1 MQVVEIIVVV
11 LGHVTA
17 QGINRAAV
25 GKGGHHAAEIVVVDI
40 HVIKVPLLAKA
51 PLGRRPSPTDGKRG
65 IGGVPHGVVT
75 DVNLFTN
82 THDNSNGASGEPCD
96 IVEEVVGDGDV
107 DIGVGLFIQA
117 IINFLI
123 TAFVLFLVVK
133 FFNSFKKKEEEKPAA
148 PPAVPEDVKLLTEI
162 RDLLKNK

>member
-1 MQVVEIIVVV
+1 MKKFFSEFKAFISKGDVVSMAVGLMVGSAFTAIITALNTNVLTPLLGIIIGGINFSEITVQVGSATVEI
-11 LGHVTA
+11 
-17 QGINRAAV
+17 
-25 GKGGHHAAEIVVVDI
+25 
-40 HVIKVPLLAKA
+40 
-51 PLGRRPSPTDGKRG
+51 
-65 IGGVPHGVVT
+65 
-75 DVNLFTN
+75 
-82 THDNSNGASGEPCD
+82 
-96 IVEEVVGDGDV
+96 
-107 DIGVGLFIQA
+107 GLFIQA

>member
-1 MQVVEIIVVV
+1 M
-11 LGHVTA
+11 G
-17 QGINRAAV
+17 GINFEHIILQVGAA
-25 GKGGHHAAEIVVVDI
+25 KLE
-40 HVIKVPLLAKA
+40 
-51 PLGRRPSPTDGKRG
+51 
-65 IGGVPHGVVT
+65 
-75 DVNLFTN
+75 
-82 THDNSNGASGEPCD
+82 
-96 IVEEVVGDGDV
+96 
-107 DIGVGLFIQA
+107 VGLFIQA

>member
-1 MQVVEIIVVV
+1 MKKFFNEFKAFISKGDVVSM
-11 LGHVTA
+11 
-17 QGINRAAV
+17 AV
-25 GKGGHHAAEIVVVDI
+25 GLMVGSAFTAIITALNANILTPLLGIIMGGISFEDIIFTVGAAEVQI
-40 HVIKVPLLAKA
+40 
-51 PLGRRPSPTDGKRG
+51 
-65 IGGVPHGVVT
+65 
-75 DVNLFTN
+75 
-82 THDNSNGASGEPCD
+82 
-96 IVEEVVGDGDV
+96 
-107 DIGVGLFIQA
+107 GLFIQA